1 MLYSHLL
8 LMHRYASDDL
18 LHAQHV
24 MYRPAMTD
32 APSSEQV
39 AAWRLLLETHAR
51 VVERVEA
58 ALAERGLP
66 PLAWYDVLWAL
77 REAPGGRLRQT
88 EIAHAV
94 VMSRSGLSR
103 LIDRIEEAGLLRR
116 QAAPS
121 DRRAV
126 EVVLT
131 PQGRAMLRRMWAVY
145 GDGIARGFA
154 RSLDDPA
161 ALTRALEP
169 VVAALRAEPQPAR

>member
-1 MLYSHLL
+1 MS
-8 LMHRYASDDL
+8 
-18 LHAQHV
+18 
-24 MYRPAMTD
+24 D
-32 APSSEQV
+32 APSPQQV
-39 AAWRLLLETHAR
+39 GAWRLLLETQAR

-66 PLAWYDVLWAL
+66 PLAWYDVLLAL
-77 REAPGGRLRQT
+77 REAPGRRLRQA

-116 QAAPS
+116 EACPS
-121 DRRAV
+121 DRRAI

-145 GDGIARGFA
+145 RDGIARGFA
-154 RSLDDPA
+154 RNLGDPA
-161 ALTRALEP
+161 ALAGALEP